1 MDLRKAEENIR
12 NELAG
17 WDFEFEQREN
27 ALIATGA
34 RNFNDVDVY
43 GNINLFEDGGF
54 VSIIHIPLAEKVDN
68 IYEILNEMNATSG
81 GIVTMVADDQ
91 FLIITTSQLN
101 YLNVD
106 EADVSWLFSI
116 IFTMAQ
122 EDETISEDLYK
133 LTGLKLEE

>member
-43 GNINLFEDGGF
+43 GNINLFEAGGF
-54 VSIIHIPLAEKVDN
+54 VSNIHIRLAEKVEK